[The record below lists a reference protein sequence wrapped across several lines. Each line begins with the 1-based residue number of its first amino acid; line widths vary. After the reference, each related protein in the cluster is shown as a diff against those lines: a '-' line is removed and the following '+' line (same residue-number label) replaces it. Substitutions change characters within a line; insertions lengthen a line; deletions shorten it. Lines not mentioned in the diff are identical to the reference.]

1 MLSPI
6 VSRSRLGRARDI
18 TSDLL
23 IATAVIWTLPL
34 LFSAAAAAIRL
45 LLQWIR

>member
-6 VSRSRLGRARDI
+6 VSRSWFGRARDI

-34 LFSAAAAAIRL
+34 LFGATAAVVRL